1 MQGLKKFYKYY
12 GAIIGLLSLWFL
24 FRDLGFIIPFSF
36 LLTLPILIYGT
47 FVYFPSRFYARFAR
61 HNTQSQQDKQESED
75 TSTFRILYVVALVG
89 FILIILIK

>member
-12 GAIIGLLSLWFL
+12 GAIIGLLSLWFI

-47 FVYFPSRFYARFAR
+47 FIHFPSQLYTRFAK
-61 HNTQSQQDKQESED
+61 HNTQSRQDKQELEN

-89 FILIILIK
+89 FILAILVK